1 MIRLILISLLSLLCV
16 SCTTS
21 SQIKYYQE
29 APKEFAKFYATGY
42 APIESQQGNN
52 KTEKMLRAIKA
63 SKLEAYRELTE
74 QVHGHQIDG
83 QASISELIVT
93 HSALNSSIKGL
104 IRGAKVIKSY
114 PVNDK
119 IYATELELDYKNL
132 YLLYNST
139 ALPRRIINE

>member
-1 MIRLILISLLSLLCV
+1 MLRLLTAIVTTVLLWGC
-16 SCTTS
+16 TS
-21 SQIKYYQE
+21 SSQVKYYQE

-42 APIESQQGNN
+42 APINSQMGEN
-52 KTEKMLRAIKA
+52 KTERILQAIKA
-63 SKLEAYRELTE
+63 SKLEAYRELTA

-83 QASISELIVT
+83 QTQLSELMV
-93 HSALNSSIKGL
+93 ANSSLNASVQGL

-114 PVNDK
+114 PVSDE

-139 ALPRRIINE
+139 AMPRRIINE

>member
-1 MIRLILISLLSLLCV
+1 MLRLLTAIVTTVLLWGC
-16 SCTTS
+16 TS
-21 SQIKYYQE
+21 SSQVKYYQE

-42 APIESQQGNN
+42 APINSQMGEN
-52 KTEKMLRAIKA
+52 KTERMLQAIKA
-63 SKLEAYRELTE
+63 SKLEAYRELTA

-83 QASISELIVT
+83 QTQLSELMV
-93 HSALNSSIKGL
+93 ANSSLSASVQGL

-114 PVNDK
+114 PVSDE

-139 ALPRRIINE
+139 AMPRRIINE